1 MSFTVSYWGRLGNQI
16 IRNIAVSLLA
26 QQTNMHVTYSS
37 HELIS
42 KLGIDLF
49 SGTKQYANIIR
60 LTDQNY
66 MSFYEQCYLY
76 LNRNFG
82 EIDAFFQ
89 TKDIISLIYNYL
101 HSDKIKA
108 SIINKNPFAKRYQH
122 NNDVC
127 IHIRLDDVSHHSPG
141 LDYYQNTLSKIT
153 FDTLYLT
160 TDQKNHIIIHKL
172 ISLYPTATIIDY
184 DEIKTFQFASTCKH
198 IILSHGSFSAI
209 IGYLAYFSDVYY
221 QEYDLS
227 TMWHGDMFS
236 IPGWNKISK
245 I

>member
-1 MSFTVSYWGRLGNQI
+1 MACGRLGNQI

-26 QQTNMHVTYSS
+26 QQTNMRVTYSS

-49 SGTKQYANIIR
+49 SGTKQYANMIR

-127 IHIRLDDVSHHSPG
+127 IHIRLGDIAHFNPG
-141 LDYYQNTLSKIT
+141 LAYYLKTLSQLT
-153 FDTLYLT
+153 FDKLYIT
-160 TDQKNHIIIHKL
+160 TDQKDHDTIQQL
-172 ISLYPTATIIDY
+172 ILLYPTASVIEY
-184 DEIKTFQFASTCKH
+184 DEIQTFQFASTCKH
-198 IILSHGSFSAI
+198 IILSHGSFSAV
-209 IGYLAYFSDVYY
+209 IGYLAYFSDIYY
-221 QEYDLS
+221 PEYESDK
-227 TMWHGDMFS
+227 MWYGDMFS
-236 IPGWNKISK
+236 IPGWNKMSK